1 MHNRG
6 CFLPRAAGKQPVG
19 VLHWAWGPDLIR
31 RMKISRLAALL
42 LVIATLIAPGIRAQQ
57 SMFTATS
64 IGPAAALNAGFS
76 SMGIGSSSGNSGD
89 AAPLL
94 NGTSTP
100 SPASRTS
107 AGGLPQS
114 AIPPAAAA
122 RLMQLRNSNTT
133 TNVDARSNSSDPT
146 LDVPV
151 PVPFSVPTDNEFQK
165 FVANVTGV
173 RLPIFGLNLFDQ
185 GAPSFAPLDR
195 TPVPAD
201 YLLGPG
207 DELYVRVWGSVDL
220 DVRAQ
225 IDRNGLINLPRVG
238 SIPMAGVKAAQAEE
252 VLRGQIGR
260 VYRNFSLN
268 VTPGQLRSM
277 TVFVVG
283 QARRPGSYTVSSLST
298 LVNAVFASGG
308 PGPNGSLRRIQLRR
322 EGQLVTELDLY
333 DFIIGGN
340 ASQDTPLRQGDT
352 LVYLPRGPQVAV
364 TGNSDTRA
372 IFELRNPEEPILQ
385 VLAYG
390 GLTRPTV
397 STPYAS
403 LERIDPH
410 ASGRP
415 RKVERVNLDSPGAP
429 LLQLRDGD
437 IVTLFGAS
445 PAFANA
451 VTLRGNVAQP
461 LRHPFTPGMRVSDLI
476 PDREALITPG
486 YFQRKNRLVQFSS
499 SGVLKGSADDQIDTK
514 ALEGEVRNIVD
525 EPNWEFAVIE
535 RLNPDDLTMQVL
547 PFNLGRAVLQRD
559 PEQNLA
565 LQAGD
570 VVTVFSLNDINN
582 PISRRTRLVRVEGEV
597 QAPGVYQ
604 VKAGESLRGLLG
616 RIGGITTDA
625 YVFGTEFNRASTRAA
640 QQAALDEAVRR
651 LESQLARA
659 GADQVAN
666 LVITDAQSA
675 AQLRAA
681 QLQTARDQLDRL
693 KSLRST
699 GRIALE
705 LQTNAAHLADLPD
718 IPLEDGDR
726 IYVPHRPAFVLA
738 VGAVANSNGLLWRP
752 GKRVRDYLNLAGVEP
767 DADENGLFVV
777 RADGSVDHASR
788 RGWFDSMEDLV
799 LMPGDTMVMP
809 EKTNRETAM
818 TAFTRGLKDWSQIL
832 YQFGLAAVALNTLRK

>member
-1 MHNRG
+1 MNT
-6 CFLPRAAGKQPVG
+6 
-19 VLHWAWGPDLIR
+19 
-31 RMKISRLAALL
+31 SRLAALL
-42 LVIATLIAPGIRAQQ
+42 LVIAALFAPSSQAQQ
-57 SMFTATS
+57 SIFNTTS
-64 IGPAAALNAGFS
+64 IGTATASNAGLDS
-76 SMGIGSSSGNSGD
+76 VSTSTGTLDGSLSGD
-89 AAPLL
+89 A
-94 NGTSTP
+94 GH
-100 SPASRTS
+100 
-107 AGGLPQS
+107 GGLQAPGVGS
-114 AIPPAAAA
+114 ALPRTVPAAAAA
-122 RLMQLRNSNTT
+122 RLKLLR
-133 TNVDARSNSSDPT
+133 SSSGGGGKPA
-146 LDVPV
+146 VVNPV
-151 PVPFSVPTDNEFQK
+151 PDQSAPLPAAALPDNEFQK
-165 FVANVTGV
+165 FVTNATGT

-185 GAPSFAPLDR
+185 GASGFAPLDR

-220 DVRAQ
+220 DVRTQ

-238 SIPMAGVKAAQAEE
+238 SIPMAGVKAAQAED

-260 VYRNFSLN
+260 VWRNFSLN

-277 TVFVVG
+277 TIFVVG

-322 EGQLVTELDLY
+322 EGQLLTELDLY
-333 DFIIGGN
+333 DFIIAGN
-340 ASQDTPLRQGDT
+340 AGQDTPLRQGDT
-352 LVYLPRGPQVAV
+352 LVYLPRGPQVAI
-364 TGNSDTRA
+364 TGSSDTRA
-372 IFELRNPEEPILQ
+372 IFELRNPQEPMLQ

-390 GLTRPTV
+390 GLTRPAI
-397 STPYAS
+397 STPQAS

-410 ASGRP
+410 AAGRP
-415 RKVERVNLDSPGAP
+415 RQVERVNLDSPAGALP
-429 LLQLRDGD
+429 QLRDGD

-461 LRHPFTPGMRVSDLI
+461 LRHPFAAGMRISDLI

-486 YFQRKNRLVQFSS
+486 YFQRKNRLVQFTS
-499 SGVLKGSADDQIDTK
+499 SGMLKGGADDQVDTH
-514 ALEGEVRNIVD
+514 AVEGEVRNIVD

-535 RLNPDDLTMQVL
+535 RLNSDDLTMQVL

-559 PEQNLA
+559 PEHNLL

-570 VVTVFSLNDINN
+570 VITIFSLNDINN
-582 PISRRTRLVRVEGEV
+582 PVSRRTRLVRVEGEV

-604 VKAGESLRGLLG
+604 VKAGESLQGLLR
-616 RIGGITTDA
+616 RIGGITADA
-625 YVFGTEFNRASTRAA
+625 YVFGTEFNRASTRVA

-651 LESQLARA
+651 LESQLTRA
-659 GADQVAN
+659 GADQAAN
-666 LVITDAQSA
+666 LVATDAQSA

-681 QLQTARDQLDRL
+681 QLQAARDQLDRL
-693 KSLRST
+693 KSLRSN

-705 LQTNAAHLADLPD
+705 LHPDAASLSDLPD

-738 VGAVANSNGLLWRP
+738 VGAVTNSNGLLWRP
-752 GKRVRDYLNLAGVEP
+752 GKRVRDYLNLAGVER

-788 RGWFDSMEDLV
+788 RGGWFDSMEDLV

-809 EKTNRETAM
+809 EKTDRETAM